1 MAAKLKI
8 SQHNFHSHWFHTLY
22 FLTVTYK
29 SIVIGASVGVIILV
43 VLVTILSITH
53 YYIKKRNQSLVQ
65 SSSTNPIQS
74 IVWKQNDLYESK
86 QSLEKSEGH
95 LCLPDWLKDR
105 SEMIFSKASI
115 VKGKLLGKGQFGNVY
130 KGKLHQ
136 GNAV

>member
-1 MAAKLKI
+1 MG
-8 SQHNFHSHWFHTLY
+8 S
-22 FLTVTYK
+22 
-29 SIVIGASVGVIILV
+29 IILV
-43 VLVTILSITH
+43 VLVTILSVTL
-53 YYIKKRNQSLVQ
+53 YYIKKRDQSSVQ

-86 QSLEKSEGH
+86 QSLAKSEGP
-95 LCLPDWLKDR
+95 LCLPDWLRDR
-105 SEMIFSKASI
+105 TEMIFSKTSI

>member
-1 MAAKLKI
+1 MI
-8 SQHNFHSHWFHTLY
+8 SHTFY
-22 FLTVTYK
+22 FLVVTYK
-29 SIVIGASVGVIILV
+29 SIIIGVSAGIIILV
-43 VLVTILSITH
+43 VLVTILSVTL
-53 YYIKKRNQSLVQ
+53 YYLKKRDQSSIQ

-86 QSLEKSEGH
+86 QSLAKSEGH